1 MYNIIVKQNYKKDE
15 VLQKDSEKDIKLPI
29 NRDKRSK

>member
-29 NRDKRSK
+29 NRDKQSK